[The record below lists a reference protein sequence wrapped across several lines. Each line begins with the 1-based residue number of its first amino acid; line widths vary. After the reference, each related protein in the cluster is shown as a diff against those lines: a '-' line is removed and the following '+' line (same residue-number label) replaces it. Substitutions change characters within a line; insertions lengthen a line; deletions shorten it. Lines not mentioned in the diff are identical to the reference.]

1 MAELFVQS
9 SVTKSTLHFKG
20 DAASRADADAFRRG
34 AAPRRPLISSTI
46 ERATKENWGKRT
58 ILHVTLHTDRVR
70 GAQVESPDDAKGLF
84 SEFRLKVKVE
94 DDRAAR
100 RSPQSDFSQLP
111 NQRN

>member
-20 DAASRADADAFRRG
+20 DAAARRG

-58 ILHVTLHTDRVR
+58 ILPVTLHTDRVR

-84 SEFRLKVKVE
+84 S
-94 DDRAAR
+94 D
-100 RSPQSDFSQLP
+100 
-111 NQRN
+111 